1 MNYIFE
7 IIELNKFTNDLRT
20 LYKNYFNKWVEYGGD
35 PLTALHA
42 STISTN
48 EKVISDISKTFKEDI
63 IENFKFFKILANG
76 EAMPHTDSRNVA
88 INIPIIVDVRNT
100 LTFYEDQGQNEE
112 SKLWVDGKR
121 VKTKAQS
128 YPKTKVIESHNTT
141 NSFCLNTRAIHG
153 IATNCNSDRI
163 ILSISLKDK
172 YNDYNTIKQMYEK
185 GDLL

>member
-63 IENFKFFKILANG
+63 IENFAWKFGWF
-76 EAMPHTDSRNVA
+76 
-88 INIPIIVDVRNT
+88 RNT
-100 LTFYEDQGQNEE
+100 RSFNSTLNNFNY
-112 SKLWVDGKR
+112 LW
-121 VKTKAQS
+121 
-128 YPKTKVIESHNTT
+128 
-141 NSFCLNTRAIHG
+141 C
-153 IATNCNSDRI
+153 NCSRI
-163 ILSISLKDK
+163 
-172 YNDYNTIKQMYEK
+172 NC
-185 GDLL
+185 